1 MSRLV
6 LKNANILTADFTF
19 RRTDLVVEDGK
30 ILSIGD
36 TDLPGEDLQGRYV
49 IPGLVDIHTHG
60 CAGGDHLDG
69 QEDKT
74 KAICRWMASQGT
86 TSILATIMTQSR
98 DTMLRAAE
106 NTARCATQAM
116 GARIQG
122 IYLEGP
128 FFSYQY
134 KGAQHPQYLLE
145 PERELIDQIQEASG
159 GMVKI
164 VSLAPELPRSIP
176 FIRDLQGIRAF
187 LGHTASDYDTAA
199 AAFEAGAA
207 GLTHTFNGMTP
218 LHHRKPGIL
227 AAAMERDGVFCEC
240 ICDGFHVHPAMVG
253 LLYRQVGRE
262 RFCMISDSLRPTGLP
277 DGAYTSGGQ
286 DITVRDG
293 KALLSDGTIAG
304 STACLLQEVRN
315 LVAWGV
321 CSLEDSVYAASAVP
335 ATAAGIFD
343 RVGSIAPGK
352 AADLLI
358 LEPDLGLSRVLI
370 GGQQVV

>member
-6 LKNANILTADFTF
+6 LKNANILTEDFSF
-19 RRTDLVVEDGK
+19 RLTDLVAEDGK
-30 ILSIGD
+30 ILSVGD
-36 TDLPGEDLQGRYV
+36 TGLPGEDLQGKYV

-69 QEDKT
+69 TPEKT
-74 KAICRWMASQGT
+74 DAIRRWMAAQGT

-98 DTMLRAAE
+98 DTMLTAAE
-106 NTARCATQAM
+106 NTARCAAHSG
-116 GARIQG
+116 GAHIRG

-145 PERELIDQIQEASG
+145 PETELIDQLQEASG

-164 VSLAPELPRSIP
+164 LSLAPELPGAIS
-176 FIRDLQGIRAF
+176 FIRGRKDIRAF
-187 LGHTASDYDTAA
+187 LGHTASDYDTAV
-199 AAFEAGAA
+199 AAFDAGAA

-227 AAAMERDGVFCEC
+227 AAAMEREGVFCEC
-240 ICDGFHVHPAMVG
+240 ICDGFHVHPAMVA

-262 RFCMISDSLRPTGLP
+262 RFCVISDSLRPTGLP
-277 DGAYTSGGQ
+277 DGDYTSGGQ
-286 DITVRDG
+286 DITVKDG

-315 LVAWGV
+315 LVSWGV

-335 ATAAGIFD
+335 AKAAGIFD
-343 RVGSIAPGK
+343 QVGSIAPGK
-352 AADLLI
+352 AADLVI
-358 LEPDLGLSRVLI
+358 LNENLQLHKVLLA
-370 GGQQVV
+370 GAENK